1 MRVTGKKHEID
12 YLETRKFFDSRARC
26 GSPDSPQTTTMY
38 QDKSLSEQRDRHER
52 ETVVPLLDLKGAERI
67 LDVGCGY
74 GRWASILRDFSP
86 TYLGI
91 DFSQELLSLAES
103 QNMGVATFQH
113 MAAQNISAT
122 DLIVPPPFDILICS
136 GILIYLNDSDV
147 TRLAQ
152 VLSELAA
159 PCSTLYLREPM
170 AITGERLTL
179 DRFPSEE
186 LKTNY
191 SAIYRTPTQCRELFG
206 TPLQDSGFECVVDRS
221 LYPPELCNRK
231 ETEQQIQIWKRRV
244 RQ

>member
-1 MRVTGKKHEID
+1 MRVFGKEKEID
-12 YLETRKFFDSRARC
+12 YGATLEFFDSRARC
-26 GSPDSPQTTTMY
+26 ASPESPQSTTMY
-38 QDKSLSEQRDRHER
+38 QDKSLSEKRDRHES
-52 ETVVPLLDLKGAERI
+52 EAVVPLLQLSGGEKI
-67 LDVGCGY
+67 LDIGCGY

-91 DFSQELLSLAES
+91 DFSRELLALAEA
-103 QNMGVATFQH
+103 QGMGFAVFQH
-113 MAAQNISAT
+113 MAAQDISPSQ
-122 DLIVPPPFDILICS
+122 LVVPPPFDLVICS
-136 GILIYLNDSDV
+136 GILIYLNDRDV
-147 TRLAQ
+147 VRLSKA
-152 VLSELAA
+152 LSGLAA
-159 PCSTLYLREPM
+159 PCSTVYLREPM

-191 SAIYRTPTQCRELFG
+191 SAIYRTPEQCRELFG
-206 TPLQDSGFECVVDRS
+206 TPLQDSGFECLIDRS